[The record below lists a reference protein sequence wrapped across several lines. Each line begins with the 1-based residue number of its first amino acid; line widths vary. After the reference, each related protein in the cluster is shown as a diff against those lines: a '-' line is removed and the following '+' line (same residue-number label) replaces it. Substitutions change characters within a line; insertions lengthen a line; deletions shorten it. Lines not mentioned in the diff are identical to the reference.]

1 MIGKRSPVDPASRM
15 ASRQDIWVIAII
27 VALTIFNVISDLIV
41 YTVVPQEELYGDY
54 TAASMVT
61 EVLLSRVPLCL
72 ALIVVVGAD
81 RAFTRRALDKN
92 AIPAD
97 FFGHIAFEGRPLL
110 KRVINVTSIAVYLGL
125 CFLSSPWILALVGVY
140 VSDVPLLSSIFL
152 GRQPFPVGSSLASV
166 HLGQHHGWDG
176 FALIT
181 MAFLI
186 GRLLSHPRKL
196 ANVKARSVAAGGSV
210 YLATFG
216 AIAWAEDFLN
226 EQVLKR
232 GIATPL
238 YDLAREIYDF
248 LWLDPVLVAIAIL
261 AGILFW
267 SFERARVR
275 ETSGS

>member
-1 MIGKRSPVDPASRM
+1 M

-27 VALTIFNVISDLIV
+27 FAITVFNIVSDLIV
-41 YTVVPQEELYGDY
+41 YSVVPQEELYGDY

-61 EVLLSRVPLCL
+61 EVLVSRVPICI
-72 ALIVVVGAD
+72 ALIIVVGAD
-81 RAFTRRALDKN
+81 RALTRRALDKN

-110 KRVINVTSIAVYLGL
+110 KRAFNVTSITAYLAL

-152 GRQPFPVGSSLASV
+152 GRQPFPVGGSIASV

-196 ANVKARSVAAGGSV
+196 ANVKARSVVAGGSV

-232 GIATPL
+232 GIVTPI
-238 YDLAREIYDF
+238 YDIVREIYDF
-248 LWLDPVLVAIAIL
+248 LWLDLVLAVIAIL
-261 AGILFW
+261 AGIIFW

-275 ETSGS
+275 AVASL